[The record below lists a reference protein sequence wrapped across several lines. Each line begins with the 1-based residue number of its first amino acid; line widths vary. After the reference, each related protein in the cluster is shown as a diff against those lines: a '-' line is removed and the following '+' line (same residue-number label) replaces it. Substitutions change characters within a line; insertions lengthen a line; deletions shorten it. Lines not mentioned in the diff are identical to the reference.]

1 MLIRISGNSSDVG
14 LQDCRN
20 PLIYWLPWWPFPSS
34 CVNCLCSLSPL
45 AGSVPYSPGKPHQV
59 SPICFVSLYSHS
71 FFLPLCKTKPSQLV
85 LGSHGLSFL
94 PRLCLITLY
103 RYLQPYLLSVAL
115 HHFSLFGLRI
125 CSVLLCLNQ
134 TKAKWEATGGKKKFF
149 PVLPKR
155 ECHVI

>member
-85 LGSHGLSFL
+85 LGSQWTFLSSKALFNYIVSIFTTL
-94 PRLCLITLY
+94 PSFCCSPPLFSVWTA
-103 RYLQPYLLSVAL
+103 YLFSSPLSE
-115 HHFSLFGLRI
+115 SDKSKMR
-125 CSVLLCLNQ
+125 SNR
-134 TKAKWEATGGKKKFF
+134 GKKK
-149 PVLPKR
+149 VLSCTP
-155 ECHVI
+155 